1 MTTFS
6 GSLETISKSMTYAPA
21 ISTIISPEYLSDFI
35 GNEYGFGKDIDCKI
49 LKTGVNHN
57 YLIKT
62 ETDEK
67 FVFRIYFKNWRTK
80 NEIEEE
86 LSLLNYL
93 KGNGISVSYPIKDSN
108 NNFIQRINGFEGER
122 FGVLFSFA
130 EGSFIRKPSEEICN
144 NLGMVMAKIHQLTI
158 NKKIDRK
165 NYNDKTLVNWAFEL
179 AKKNFSES
187 SNEMKYFERAASKIS
202 SEFRN
207 AESDSL
213 RYGTIHL
220 DMWYENMKIK
230 NDSEITIFD
239 FDNCGNGW
247 LFLDIAY
254 SLMLI
259 YRNEPIKEVFEKKR
273 NSFYEG
279 YESITS
285 ISSEEK
291 RLIPYGG
298 LAIWLHYTGIH
309 IERFNDFSNHF
320 LSEEFLKYWIH
331 TVNQWMELNE
341 IKI

>member
-1 MTTFS
+1 
-6 GSLETISKSMTYAPA
+6 MTYAPA
-21 ISTIISPEYLSDFI
+21 ISTIISPEYLSKFVSDR
-35 GNEYGFGKDIDCKI
+35 YGFEKNTNCKI
-49 LKTGVNHN
+49 LKTGINHN
-57 YLIKT
+57 YLITKNY
-62 ETDEK
+62 DEK
-67 FVFRIYFKNWRTK
+67 FVFRVYFKNWRTQK
-80 NEIEEE
+80 EIEEE
-86 LSLLNYL
+86 LSLLSYL
-93 KGNGISVSYPIKDSN
+93 KNNEISVSYPIKDSN
-108 NNFIQRINGFEGER
+108 KNFIQKINGFEGER

-130 EGSFIRKPSEEICN
+130 EGEFIRKPSEEICY
-144 NLGMVMAKIHQLTI
+144 NLGVIMAKTHLLTI

-165 NYNDKTLVNWAFEL
+165 NYDDETLVKWAYKL
-179 AKKNFSES
+179 AKGVFSEP
-187 SNEMKYFERAASKIS
+187 SNEMKYFKRSTSRIS
-202 SEFRN
+202 SEFKN
-207 AESDSL
+207 AELENL
-213 RYGTIHL
+213 RYGIVHL

-230 NDSEITIFD
+230 NGTEITIFD

-259 YRNEPIKEVFEKKR
+259 YRNEPIKELFEKKK
-273 NSFYEG
+273 NSFYKG

-285 ISSEEK
+285 ISTEEK

>member
-1 MTTFS
+1 
-6 GSLETISKSMTYAPA
+6 MTYALA
-21 ISTIISPEYLSDFI
+21 ISTIISPEYLSEFI
-35 GNEYGFGKDIDCKI
+35 GNQYGFEKKTACKV
-49 LKTGVNHN
+49 LKTGINHS
-57 YLIKT
+57 YLIDT
-62 ETDEK
+62 YTGEK

-86 LSLLNYL
+86 LSLLHYL
-93 KGNGISVSYPIKDSN
+93 KDNGISVSIPIKDVN
-108 NNFIQRINGFEGER
+108 NNSIQTINGFEGER

-130 EGSFIRKPSEEICN
+130 EGEIIRKPSEEICY
-144 NLGMVMAKIHQLTI
+144 NLGVTMAKIHKLTI

-165 NYNDKTLVNWAFEL
+165 NYNDETLVKWAFNL
-179 AKKNFSES
+179 AKDNFSES
-187 SNEMKYFERAASKIS
+187 SNEMNYFERASSRIS
-202 SEFRN
+202 SEFNN
-207 AESDSL
+207 AASEKL
-213 RYGTIHL
+213 RYGTVHL

-230 NDSEITIFD
+230 NGTEITLFD

-247 LFLDIAY
+247 LFFDIAY

-273 NSFYEG
+273 TSFYKG

-291 RLIPYGG
+291 KLIPYGG
-298 LAIWLHYTGIH
+298 LAIWLHYTGVH

-331 TVNQWMELNE
+331 TVNQWMEFNE